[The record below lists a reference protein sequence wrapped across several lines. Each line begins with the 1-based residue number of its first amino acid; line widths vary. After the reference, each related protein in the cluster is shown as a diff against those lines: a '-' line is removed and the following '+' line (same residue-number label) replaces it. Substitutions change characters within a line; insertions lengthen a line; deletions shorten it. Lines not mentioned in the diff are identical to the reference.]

1 MPTVTRSPRAP
12 RYSLTEAIRYVSRIY
27 DGVHRSPVDSTTAYQ
42 LMGFAGKSGTSAT
55 ALGSVRQFG
64 LVEGVGDRTR
74 VSDLALRI
82 LEPASPDE
90 LHDALQEAVRQP
102 AVFRAIMER
111 FEGRVPTANEPIR
124 AFLIRDM
131 GFSKEGAED
140 CISALRASMKQV
152 GEASSDAPPVSNE
165 EGDFRSASSGRQSTE
180 QRGEHSSSARE
191 VIRLPLTKECSI
203 ELRFEGPVTT
213 RAIDNL
219 IRHIDLMKDVW
230 AEEA

>member
-1 MPTVTRSPRAP
+1 MVAMTRSPRAP
-12 RYSLTEAIRYVSRIY
+12 RYSLSEAVRYVARVY
-27 DGVHRSPVDSTTAYQ
+27 EGVHRSAVDAMTAYQ

-90 LHDALQEAVRQP
+90 LHEALQEALRQP
-102 AVFRAIMER
+102 AVFREIMER

-124 AFLIRDM
+124 AFLIRDL
-131 GFSKEGAED
+131 GFSKQGADE
-140 CISALRASMKQV
+140 CISALRTSIKELGDVTGESRAV
-152 GEASSDAPPVSNE
+152 GNQQNE
-165 EGDFRSASSGRQSTE
+165 GPGTEIDSRYGEEPRETPSAS
-180 QRGEHSSSARE
+180 RE
-191 VIRLPLTKECSI
+191 VIRLPLTKECSV

-213 RAIDNL
+213 RAVENL
-219 IRHIDLMKDVW
+219 IKHIDLMKAVW
-230 AEEA
+230 AEEE